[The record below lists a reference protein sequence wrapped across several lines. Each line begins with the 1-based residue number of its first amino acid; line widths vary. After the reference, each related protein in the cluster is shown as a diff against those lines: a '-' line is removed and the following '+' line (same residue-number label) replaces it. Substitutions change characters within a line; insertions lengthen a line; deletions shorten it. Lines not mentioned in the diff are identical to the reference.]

1 MAGSIAEDVKEPVEA
16 ETTPTEAS
24 TEENKT
30 SADNSNDDELVL
42 DFSEEPD
49 EPTKEEE
56 PSSEE
61 KPSETTESKEK
72 STRADE
78 RKKQLTNEIRDKV
91 AERNALREEIAE
103 LSRQKYG
110 LKSAQDLPTIESL
123 VDQINPATGDYYTRA
138 EAENLRLSQRLDAME
153 QKQEFDNYVERV
165 TDNLTQLSNEA
176 NQVIKDFPLFDPESD
191 QYNAELT
198 EAADKLMQESL
209 VTDEKTGQVIGA
221 RVSPYQLYSTIAKAK
236 VSGEVKGKTSGR
248 KAALDMMNNADVGG
262 SVNAPSSKDDDD
274 DFLSG
279 LMS

>member
-49 EPTKEEE
+49 ELTKEEE
-56 PSSEE
+56 SSSEE

>member
-49 EPTKEEE
+49 EPTEEE

-209 VTDEKTGQVIGA
+209 ITDEKTGQVIGA